1 MTTDSNNGKLI
12 LLAVPLG
19 FAYYS
24 YSQKYSFTK
33 GALVTVLGS
42 MVVGVVLGVGSVVY
56 VTNRLVNKDFT
67 K

>member
-1 MTTDSNNGKLI
+1 MKTESNNGKLV

-19 FAYYS
+19 FAMYS
-24 YSQKYSFTK
+24 YSQKYSFAK

-42 MVVGVVLGVGSVVY
+42 VVVGVVFGVGSVVY
-56 VTNRLVNKDFT
+56 FTNRIVNKDFT